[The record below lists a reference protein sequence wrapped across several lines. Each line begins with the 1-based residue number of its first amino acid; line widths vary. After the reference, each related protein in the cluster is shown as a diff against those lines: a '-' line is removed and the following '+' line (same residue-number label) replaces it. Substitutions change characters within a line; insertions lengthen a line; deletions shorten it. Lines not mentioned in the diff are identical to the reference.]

1 MHSESDQHANNDCHP
16 RQAWMGLLARSPLPL
31 LESGLAPYLPAEFQ
45 WLRRPETGLM
55 MVQGRAGGTGERF
68 NLGEITVTRCTLR
81 LSQTGTGAKVGVS
94 YVIGR
99 SQRHAQLAAIADAL
113 LQELSLIGALEVG
126 LLEPI
131 RRHLD
136 TEQAYRHQR
145 AHSTRVDFLT
155 LAREARG
162 ELADEQP

>member
-1 MHSESDQHANNDCHP
+1 MA
-16 RQAWMGLLARSPLPL
+16 LLARSPLPL
-31 LESGLAPYLPAEFQ
+31 LESGLAPFLPAEFQ

-81 LSQTGTGAKVGVS
+81 LSQTGTGAKEGVS

-113 LQELSLIGALEVG
+113 LQESGLIEALEAG

-136 TEQAYRHQR
+136 AERADRHQR
-145 AHSTRVDFLT
+145 AQSTRVDFLT